1 MVMSQNYFCT
11 ISINS
16 SRDKGVYACR
26 CIMQQWLQNN
36 MSDNTGDEGPNVMDV
51 FLDGD
56 KSASQSG
63 NLDKDGTDAD
73 ISG

>member
-1 MVMSQNYFCT
+1 
-11 ISINS
+11 
-16 SRDKGVYACR
+16 
-26 CIMQQWLQNN
+26 

>member
-1 MVMSQNYFCT
+1 MP
-11 ISINS
+11 
-16 SRDKGVYACR
+16 D
-26 CIMQQWLQNN
+26 
-36 MSDNTGDEGPNVMDV
+36 DTGGEDPNVIDV
-51 FLDGD
+51 FLGGD

>member
-1 MVMSQNYFCT
+1 
-11 ISINS
+11 
-16 SRDKGVYACR
+16 
-26 CIMQQWLQNN
+26 
-36 MSDNTGDEGPNVMDV
+36 MSDKTGGEEPNVIDV

-63 NLDKDGTDAD
+63 NLDKDGPDAD

>member
-1 MVMSQNYFCT
+1 
-11 ISINS
+11 
-16 SRDKGVYACR
+16 
-26 CIMQQWLQNN
+26 
-36 MSDNTGDEGPNVMDV
+36 MSDDTGGVLDV
-51 FLDGD
+51 FLGGD